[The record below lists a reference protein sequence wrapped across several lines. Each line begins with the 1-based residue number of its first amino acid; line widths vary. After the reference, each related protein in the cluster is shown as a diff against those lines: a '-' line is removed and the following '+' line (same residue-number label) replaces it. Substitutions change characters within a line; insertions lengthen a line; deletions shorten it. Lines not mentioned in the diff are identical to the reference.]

1 MRINLN
7 QRYNTFTYLDAHAKK
22 YKLVSHINHENIP
35 EKKKVNKISKLFTY
49 FSACKN

>member
-7 QRYNTFTYLDAHAKK
+7 PRYNIFTYLDAHTKK

-35 EKKKVNKISKLFTY
+35 ENKKINKISKLFY
-49 FSACKN
+49 IFISM